1 MIKALSVWWDGR
13 VAGTLK
19 LSNTGGMTFIYSPA
33 WIADRTSPPLSISL
47 PKREQ
52 RFTERECRPFFSG
65 LLPEEGQR
73 DAAAAALGLS
83 KHNDFALLDALGGEV
98 AGALTL
104 WPDSTPPPSLVAPAS
119 VPLTDR
125 GLDELITALPKRPL
139 LAGGEL
145 RLSLAGAQPKV
156 PVVLV
161 DGRIALPAQG
171 QPTSHILKPAI
182 ERFAGT
188 TENEAL
194 VMKLAAAVGLDVA
207 TVEVR
212 SAGSRPFLL
221 VTRYDRTTDDRG
233 LHHRLH
239 QEDFCQA
246 MSIAPVTKYEKEG
259 GPTLARCFELL
270 RRAATRPAVDVLR
283 LVDAVIFNVIAG
295 NADAHGKNFSLLY
308 ADDEVRLAP
317 LYDLLC
323 TAGYP
328 ELSPR
333 LAMKVGGRAM
343 LDEMGTKTWPAFAEA
358 AGVAAPFVI
367 RRVGALCDA
376 VRAQLP
382 EVTSEFAP
390 PCELDAVQRVAELIG
405 SRASRLAKRTLAG

>member
-1 MIKALSVWWDGR
+1 MNKALSVWWGGR

-19 LSNTGGMTFIYSPA
+19 LSNTGGMTFGYSPE
-33 WIADRTSPPLSISL
+33 WLADPASPALSISL
-47 PKREQ
+47 PRREQ
-52 RFTERECRPFFSG
+52 RFAERECRPFFSG

-83 KHNDFALLDALGGEV
+83 KHNDFALLDALGGDV

-104 WPDSTPPPSLVAPAS
+104 WPEATTPPTLVSPAS
-119 VPLTDR
+119 TPLTDHQ
-125 GLDELITALPKRPL
+125 LDELIAALLKRPL

-161 DGRIALPAQG
+161 DGRIALPAHG
-171 QPTSHILKPAI
+171 EPTTHILKPAI

-188 TENEAL
+188 VENEAL
-194 VMKLAAAVGLDVA
+194 VMKLAAAVGLEVA
-207 TVEVR
+207 AVELR
-212 SAGSRPFLL
+212 TAGSRPFLL
-221 VTRYDRTTDDRG
+221 VTRYDRTAGDRG
-233 LHHRLH
+233 VDRLH

-246 MSIAPVTKYEKEG
+246 MGIAPETKYEKEG
-259 GPTLARCFELL
+259 GPTLARCFALL
-270 RRAATRPAVDVLR
+270 RRIATRPAVDVLK

-295 NADAHGKNFSLLY
+295 NADAHGKNYSLLY
-308 ADDEVRLAP
+308 ADDELRLAP

-323 TAGYP
+323 TTAYP

-333 LAMKVGGRAM
+333 LAMKVGGRATIE
-343 LDEMGTKTWPAFAEA
+343 EMGAKTWPAFAEA
-358 AGVAAPFVI
+358 AGVAAPFVR
-367 RRVGALCDA
+367 RRVAALCDA

-382 EVTSEFAP
+382 EVTSQFSQRSDLE
-390 PCELDAVQRVAELIG
+390 AVQRVTALIE
-405 SRASRLAKRTLAG
+405 SRAVRLAERTLAG

>member
-1 MIKALSVWWDGR
+1 VIEALSVLWDGR

-19 LSNTGGMTFIYSPA
+19 LSNTGGMTFIYSPE
-33 WIADRTSPPLSISL
+33 WLADPASPPLSISL
-47 PKREQ
+47 PKRGQ
-52 RFTERECRPFFSG
+52 RFAERECRPFFSG

-73 DAAAAALGLS
+73 EAAAAALGLS

-104 WPDSTPPPSLVAPAS
+104 WPEATTPPSSVSPAS
-119 VPLTDR
+119 LPLTDR
-125 GLDELITALPKRPL
+125 QLDELIAALPKRPL
-139 LAGGEL
+139 LAGSEL

-161 DGRIALPAQG
+161 DGRIALPARG
-171 QPTSHILKPAI
+171 EPTTHILKPAI

-207 TVEVR
+207 AVELR
-212 SAGSRPFLL
+212 TAGSRPFLL

-233 LHHRLH
+233 VQRRLH

-246 MSIAPVTKYEKEG
+246 MGIAPETKYEKEG

-270 RRAATRPAVDVLR
+270 RRAATRPAVDVLK

-308 ADDEVRLAP
+308 TDDELRLAP

-323 TAGYP
+323 TASYP

-333 LAMKVGGRAM
+333 LAMKVGGRAT
-343 LDEMGTKTWPAFAEA
+343 LDEMGTKTWPAFSEA

-376 VRAQLP
+376 VREKLP
-382 EVTSEFAP
+382 AVTSQFAP
-390 PCELDAVQRVAELIG
+390 PSDVDAVQLVADLIE
-405 SRASRLAKRTLAG
+405 SRATRLADRTVAG

>member
-33 WIADRTSPPLSISL
+33 WLADPASLPLSISL

-52 RFTERECRPFFSG
+52 RFSERECRPFFSG

-73 DAAAAALGLS
+73 DAVAAALGLS

-104 WPDSTPPPSLVAPAS
+104 WPEGTTPPASIAPAS
-119 VPLTDR
+119 APLTDR
-125 GLDELITALPKRPL
+125 QLDELIAALPKRPL
-139 LAGGEL
+139 LAGGDL

-161 DGRIALPAQG
+161 DGRVALPAKG
-171 QPTSHILKPAI
+171 QPTTHILKPAI
-182 ERFAGT
+182 DRFAGT

-194 VMKLAAAVGLDVA
+194 VMRLAAAVGLDTA
-207 TVEVR
+207 TVEMR
-212 SAGSRPFLL
+212 TAGSRPFLL
-221 VTRYDRTTDDRG
+221 VARYDRTTADGGVHR
-233 LHHRLH
+233 RLH

-246 MSIAPVTKYEKEG
+246 MGIAPETKYEKEG

-270 RRAATRPAVDVLR
+270 RRAATRPAVDVLK

-308 ADDEVRLAP
+308 ADDELRLAP

-323 TAGYP
+323 TAAYP

-333 LAMKVGGRAM
+333 LAMKVGGRATIE
-343 LDEMGTKTWPAFAEA
+343 EMGTKTWPAFAEA
-358 AGVAAPFVI
+358 AGVAAPFVL
-367 RRVGALCDA
+367 RRVRALCDA

-382 EVTSEFAP
+382 EATSQFAP
-390 PCELDAVQRVAELIG
+390 PFDVDAVQRVATLIE
-405 SRASRLAKRTLAG
+405 SRAVRLAERTLAS

>member
-1 MIKALSVWWDGR
+1 VISALSVWWDGR

-19 LSNTGGMTFIYSPA
+19 LSNTGGMTFIYSAAWLADPA
-33 WIADRTSPPLSISL
+33 SPPLSISL

-52 RFTERECRPFFSG
+52 RFAERECRPFFSG

-104 WPDSTPPPSLVAPAS
+104 WPEATTPPSSVSPAS
-119 VPLTDR
+119 LPLTDR
-125 GLDELITALPKRPL
+125 QLDELITALPKRPL
-139 LAGGEL
+139 LAGSEL

-161 DGRIALPAQG
+161 DGRIALPARG
-171 QPTSHILKPAI
+171 EPTTHILKPAI

-207 TVEVR
+207 AVELR
-212 SAGSRPFLL
+212 TAGSRPFLL

-233 LHHRLH
+233 VQRRLH

-246 MSIAPVTKYEKEG
+246 MGIAPETKYEKES

-270 RRAATRPAVDVLR
+270 RRAATRPAVDVLK

-308 ADDEVRLAP
+308 TDDELRLAP

-323 TAGYP
+323 TASYP

-333 LAMKVGGRAM
+333 LAMKVGGRAT
-343 LDEMGTKTWPAFAEA
+343 LDEMGTRTWPAFAEA

-376 VRAQLP
+376 VRAKLP
-382 EVTSEFAP
+382 AVTSQFAP
-390 PCELDAVQRVAELIG
+390 PSDVDAVQRVADLIA
-405 SRASRLAKRTLAG
+405 SRATRLADRTVAG

>member
-1 MIKALSVWWDGR
+1 MTKALSVWWDGR

-19 LSNTGGMTFIYSPA
+19 LSNTGGMTFIYAPA
-33 WIADRTSPPLSISL
+33 WLADPASPPLSISL
-47 PKREQ
+47 PKREP
-52 RFTERECRPFFSG
+52 RFAERECRPFFSG

-98 AGALTL
+98 AGALML
-104 WPDSTPPPSLVAPAS
+104 WPEATTPPSSLAPVS
-119 VPLTDR
+119 TPLTDR
-125 GLDELITALPKRPL
+125 ELDELITALPKHPL
-139 LAGGEL
+139 LAGSEL

-161 DGRIALPAQG
+161 DGRVALPAQG
-171 QPTSHILKPAI
+171 QPTTHILKPAI
-182 ERFAGT
+182 ERFDGT

-207 TVEVR
+207 AVDVR
-212 SAGSRPFLL
+212 IAGPRPFLL
-221 VTRYDRTTDDRG
+221 VTRYDRITDDRG
-233 LHHRLH
+233 VHHRLH

-246 MSIAPVTKYEKEG
+246 MGVAPETKYEKEG
-259 GPTLARCFELL
+259 GPTIARCFELL
-270 RRAATRPAVDVLR
+270 RRAVTRPAVDVLKF
-283 LVDAVIFNVIAG
+283 VDAVIFNVIAG

-308 ADDEVRLAP
+308 ADDESRLAP

-323 TAGYP
+323 TAAYP
-328 ELSPR
+328 DLSPR
-333 LAMKVGGRAM
+333 LAMKVGGRTTIE
-343 LDEMGTKTWPAFAEA
+343 EMGIKTWPAFAKA
-358 AGVAAPFVI
+358 AGVAAPFVV

-382 EVTSEFAP
+382 AVTSQFASP
-390 PCELDAVQRVAELIG
+390 LDLEAVQRVATLIE
-405 SRASRLAKRTLAG
+405 SRAARLAERTLAR